1 MSLRQ
6 TWNRLNER
14 YVALSQRERTMVA
27 LAVVL
32 GPLMIGYSLFVDP
45 QSARLKAMQATLSSE
60 AASVANLQAEA
71 ANLQQQL
78 SIDPDAGRKADL
90 AALNGERDKLD
101 EQLRQF
107 SSVLVRPEEMNGL
120 LERLLARH
128 VGLRLVSLK
137 TLPPESVLPASEA
150 KEGDGKPA
158 EQRSFDL
165 FRHGVEIR
173 LEGGFGQL
181 QAYLAQLEKLQQKLL
196 WGKLEYR
203 VLDYPRAELILTVYT
218 LSPDRTWLAL

>member
-14 YVALSQRERTMVA
+14 YAAMSQRERTLIA
-27 LAVVL
+27 LAIVF
-32 GPLMIGYSLFVDP
+32 GPLMIGYSLFVEP
-45 QSARLKAMQATLSSE
+45 QSARANAMQATLSTE

-90 AALNGERDKLD
+90 AALSSERDKLD

-128 VGLRLVSLK
+128 AGLRLVSLK
-137 TLPPESVLPASEA
+137 TLRPESVLPAPEV
-150 KEGDGKPA
+150 KESDGEPV

-181 QAYLAQLEKLQQKLL
+181 QAYLSQLEKLQQKLL